1 MAVNRYWLIT
11 ALLAMSLFGQPTAI
25 ADNHQPASIDA
36 TITFF
41 YYENL
46 GEAAAFYGDLL
57 GLEKM
62 MDEDWVKIYRIT
74 DTSSVGLVLEG
85 KGYHSVSA
93 DKPAMLS
100 IVTDNVDAWYQLLLE
115 SKVTLQT
122 KLKPEDQ
129 ESDPD
134 GAPVRGFVAEDP
146 GGYTVEFFSWQ
157 DQK

>member
-1 MAVNRYWLIT
+1 MAVHRYWLII
-11 ALLAMSLFGQPTAI
+11 ALLTTLLIGQSTAI
-25 ADNHQPASIDA
+25 ADSRQPASMDA

-46 GEAAAFYGDLL
+46 GEAAAFYGDIL
-57 GLEKM
+57 GLEKT

-122 KLKPEDQ
+122 ELKPDDH

-157 DQK
+157 GSK